1 MLKWKKATTY
11 YAIICSSFLNFSYF
25 IFKYKIYQFQNNFL

>member
-11 YAIICSSFLNFSYF
+11 YAIICSSFL
-25 IFKYKIYQFQNNFL
+25 IF